1 MVGGSVGLAVVGQ
14 EDIDG
19 AAEIVVGL
27 VDGASDSV
35 IHLKPIGSELQ

>member
-1 MVGGSVGLAVVGQ
+1 MVGQ

-27 VDGASDSV
+27 EDGGSDSV
-35 IHLKPIGSELQ
+35 IHLKPIGSELQYMRS